1 MKTSFILA
9 LVLLVCE
16 TLAANTDY
24 VKLDANTISKSQL
37 IKDLRQLGAEY
48 ALEKG
53 IFPEDALPNGYWIVY
68 KTESVYKRVFNGAT
82 YYKYTVQLRC
92 ESDPILIRA
101 NYIVAIWASNANTLV
116 TDYSYSVIDEN
127 PNIPVATDVPEYI
140 DNRLLKQGSGDL
152 WSLLDGGIK
161 YTVKNAI
168 SKGLI
173 KNSTYK
179 FVRVYSIQD
188 TGFSNP
194 SGYNYLV
201 QLVSKQGY
209 NYRVR
214 TTVWENN
221 STPKYVIYP
230 NV

>member
-9 LVLLVCE
+9 LVLLVCG

-24 VKLDANTISKSQL
+24 VKLSSDTINKSQL

-48 ALEKG
+48 TLEKG

-101 NYIVAIWASNANTLV
+101 KYIVAIWASNANTLV
-116 TDYSYSVIDEN
+116 TDYSYSIIDEN
-127 PNIPVATDVPEYI
+127 PKIPVVADAPAYV

-152 WSLLDGGIK
+152 WNLLDGGIK

-179 FVRVYSIQD
+179 YKRVFSIQD
-188 TGFSNP
+188 TGFSA
-194 SGYNYLV
+194 SAGYTYLV

-214 TTVWENN
+214 ITVYEDN
-221 STPKYVIYP
+221 STPKYVIYR
-230 NV
+230 NI

>member
-9 LVLLVCE
+9 LVLLVCG
-16 TLAANTDY
+16 TFAANSDY
-24 VKLDANTISKSQL
+24 VKLSSDAISKSQL

-48 ALEKG
+48 TLEKG

-68 KTESVYKRVFNGAT
+68 KTESVYKRIFNGAT

-101 NYIVAIWASNANTLV
+101 NFIVAIWNSNANTLV
-116 TDYSYSVIDEN
+116 TSYSYSVIDEN
-127 PNIPVATDVPEYI
+127 PNIPVHDGPVYI
-140 DNRLLKQGSGDL
+140 DNRLLKQGSEL
-152 WSLLDGGIK
+152 WNYLSEGIK

-173 KNSTYK
+173 KDSTYK

-188 TGFSNP
+188 TGSA
-194 SGYNYLV
+194 SEGYTYLV
-201 QLVSKQGY
+201 QLVSSEGY

-214 TTVWENN
+214 ITVYENN
-221 STPKYVIYP
+221 ATPKYVVYK
-230 NV
+230 N